1 MPVPSAR
8 LVDAFVAFAY
18 ASVMPLL
25 IFACAFAL
33 PLMLAFVFGRQND
46 ADGAVAVSNQ
56 VLPGCYSWG

>member
-1 MPVPSAR
+1 MP
-8 LVDAFVAFAY
+8 LVAFAY

-25 IFACAFAL
+25 LFACAFAL
-33 PLMLAFVFGRQND
+33 PLLLAFVFGRQNG